1 MSLLHDYSIPLT
13 EKEAENL
20 FAVLDLQGKGY
31 ILHDDLLMAL
41 IGKMNEERKKL
52 VVTIFNFLDL
62 EESGKLTIW
71 FLKSKYTPEKAP
83 EVIRRVRTAEDVMKE
98 FEETIYQFYY
108 EFVPINGSP

>member
-1 MSLLHDYSIPLT
+1 MSLLHGYSIPLT
-13 EKEAENL
+13 EEEAGDL

-41 IGKMNEERKKL
+41 LGEMNEERKEL

-62 EESGKLTIW
+62 EESKRLTIR

-83 EVIRRVRTAEDVMKE
+83 EVVRRVRTAEDVREE
-98 FEETIYQFYY
+98 FDETIYMFYY
-108 EFVPINGSP
+108 EFVLANASP